1 MSRETIYN
9 NDMEIKELKAKD
21 KALLVFDFI
30 SRTLYSSLF
39 TPSKEKDG

>member
-1 MSRETIYN
+1 MSRETICN
-9 NDMEIKELKAKD
+9 NNVETKELNAKE
-21 KALLVFDFI
+21 KALLVFDLI